1 MAKIYIYEAKS
12 KTPSATA
19 NRSLPSFCFGFIAL
33 TPNSDKSWS
42 FPARA
47 KLAKLS
53 RLLNRLSQKES
64 SISHFSYEY
73 SCHAFCITFATY
85 LSLYVFCSQSEWFRR
100 GRKKKRI
107 IVTYMKKDSIFNQSG
122 RLSPRDS
129 ILSLFSTRPTP
140 FFPSGAPKCPVFLL
154 VKYGYIHSAVGWMD
168 PRNFLLP
175 NTSVL
180 HAITQ
185 PFQVLPVPD
194 RYLR

>member
-140 FFPSGAPKCPVFLL
+140 FFLSGAPKYLEFLP
-154 VKYGYIHSAVGWMD
+154 VKYVYTHSAVESTD
-168 PRNFLLP
+168 PQNSLSPDISAPHATMLL
-175 NTSVL
+175 
-180 HAITQ
+180 
-185 PFQVLPVPD
+185 FQAPPAPD
-194 RYLR
+194 RHLR